1 VFSQAAHVFVP
12 VEGGT
17 VVTLKQRSH
26 ALKTTRSHKSSKDQA
41 LLTSLAESIGST
53 LGSIAAKVDA
63 AQKAL
68 AKRNVAARIA
78 QEGKRLVR
86 KKKRISGG
94 LKKIGPRGTRRGLR
108 RPPTKRRRARTR
120 RS

>member
-1 VFSQAAHVFVP
+1 
-12 VEGGT
+12 
-17 VVTLKQRSH
+17 
-26 ALKTTRSHKSSKDQA
+26 LKTTRSHKSSKDQA

-68 AKRNVAARIA
+68 RNRNVVDRIN

-86 KKKRISGG
+86 KSKRIPSG
-94 LKKIGPRGTRRGLR
+94 LKKTG
-108 RPPTKRRRARTR
+108 RRARTPR
-120 RS
+120 K